1 MPDSVQSR
9 HILIRYQGSFR
20 ASDAIT
26 RSKEDAKAMAD
37 SIAGVLKRN
46 KNKFEALAKTLSD
59 DKSNSDN
66 GGDLG
71 YSGPGKLTKDFND
84 FIFDN
89 KTGTLGVV
97 ETEFGF
103 HVVEV
108 QEQKNKQKAMKF
120 ATISKEIEASE
131 KTLNEV
137 FANASRFELAAQKGD
152 FSQIAKTQ
160 ELALKPV
167 NKIGALD
174 ATIPGV
180 GNNRSIVN
188 WAFGED
194 VSVGDVKRFS
204 ILDGYVVVQLTRKSP
219 KGLMSIAEAS
229 SLVMPKLRN
238 AYKAKQIM
246 ATISGDDL
254 DAIASS
260 QGITVQNA
268 TAITMAAPTIPGAGA
283 EPEVVGAAFA
293 KAAGE
298 TTSLIAGEKGV
309 FKVRVTAV
317 NNAPALENYA
327 SYANQLN
334 SAATPAVNTK
344 VYQALKNA
352 AEIEDN
358 RANFF

>member
-1 MPDSVQSR
+1 
-9 HILIRYQGSFR
+9 
-20 ASDAIT
+20 
-26 RSKEDAKAMAD
+26 
-37 SIAGVLKRN
+37 
-46 KNKFEALAKTLSD
+46 
-59 DKSNSDN
+59 
-66 GGDLG
+66 
-71 YSGPGKLTKDFND
+71 
-84 FIFDN
+84 
-89 KTGTLGVV
+89 
-97 ETEFGF
+97 
-103 HVVEV
+103 
-108 QEQKNKQKAMKF
+108 
-120 ATISKEIEASE
+120 
-131 KTLNEV
+131 
-137 FANASRFELAAQKGD
+137 
-152 FSQIAKTQ
+152 
-160 ELALKPV
+160 
-167 NKIGALD
+167 
-174 ATIPGV
+174 
-180 GNNRSIVN
+180 
-188 WAFGED
+188 

-229 SLVMPKLRN
+229 ALVMPKLRN
-238 AYKAKQIM
+238 ANKAKQIM

-254 DAIASS
+254 EAIASS
-260 QGITVQNA
+260 QGITLQNA

-317 NNAPALENYA
+317 NNAPVLENYA

-344 VYQALKNA
+344 VYQALKSA